1 MVGRVLGVSQH
12 VLSAYL
18 VFPGKDSVDSAV
30 SRERERA
37 EMEEQQRRRQQEVE
51 ALERARREEEE
62 RLAREREREAARTAE
77 EERARKQRES
87 NSLHKQ
93 PLSQQAHNHENYYEN
108 TMNAAGGSTLITR

>member
-12 VLSAYL
+12 VLSACL

-51 ALERARREEEE
+51 ALERARQEQEE
-62 RLAREREREAARTAE
+62 RLAREREVARAAE

-108 TMNAAGGSTLITR
+108 TMNAAGGSTLINR